1 MGDQRL
7 LPSERLRHARE
18 FQRVFQQGKKLVA
31 PLFVLYVLPTSA
43 LRSRLGITVS
53 KRIGKAVVRNR
64 TRRLM
69 RELFRHYKAL
79 IQPPCDLVFV
89 ARRGATEASLE
100 EYVQQFMGLLR
111 RCQRSGE
118 AKE

>member
-1 MGDQRL
+1 
-7 LPSERLRHARE
+7 
-18 FQRVFQQGKKLVA
+18 
-31 PLFVLYVLPTSA
+31 
-43 LRSRLGITVS
+43 
-53 KRIGKAVVRNR
+53 
-64 TRRLM
+64 M